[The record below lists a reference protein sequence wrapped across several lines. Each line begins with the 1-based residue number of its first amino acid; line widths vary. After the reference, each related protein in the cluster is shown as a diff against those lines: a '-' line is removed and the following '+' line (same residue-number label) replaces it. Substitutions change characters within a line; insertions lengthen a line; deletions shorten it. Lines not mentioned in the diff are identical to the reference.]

1 MRLGRAVSRT
11 FTLRLR
17 TGVTQTEQEQPR
29 SLLGMTVWGRVVEMR
44 LGRWVVEY
52 QRDSFYISHSG
63 IAWRMPWTEE
73 PGRLQTMGSQRVR
86 HD

>member
-1 MRLGRAVSRT
+1 
-11 FTLRLR
+11 
-17 TGVTQTEQEQPR
+17 
-29 SLLGMTVWGRVVEMR
+29 MTVWGRVVEMR